1 MNNTEG
7 FAMPM
12 VRLAMVMFLVAAWL
26 VRTAAAADDGG
37 PAGTRPDNDKPRLTV
52 AVMPI
57 AAAVSWTG
65 DRPSGVMIDIW
76 DELSGRLG
84 VATEF
89 VRMPTFVA
97 LLDAMQDGKT
107 DVGLGPIAITEA
119 REKTMD
125 FTHPI
130 AHSGLRIAVRQRE
143 DTGFLAA
150 VKSLVSWQLLQL
162 LGGAMALAIAS
173 GHLLWWWERRVNPRS
188 FPEEYPRGVGE
199 AIWWISS
206 VIITG
211 GCDDKHVDSVP
222 GRAIAFAW
230 MVGGIVLV
238 AAFTSVLTA
247 TLTAERVTGAI
258 HGPRDLF
265 GRAVGC
271 QQAAVSVQSV
281 RQRGGIPQEFPTMND
296 AMDALAMG
304 LVEAVV
310 GENQQLMQ
318 LVQQPG
324 RDSLRLVG
332 PMFDTFDY
340 GIGLPTGSP
349 LRENLNAAI
358 LRMREDGAMARIM
371 ERWLGRHD

>member
-12 VRLAMVMFLVAAWL
+12 ARLAMVMFLVAAWL
-26 VRTAAAADDGG
+26 VRTTAAADDAG
-37 PAGTRPDNDKPRLTV
+37 PAGTRPDKPRLTV

-76 DELSGRLG
+76 DELAGRLG

-97 LLDAMQDGKT
+97 VLDAMQNGRT

-130 AHSGLRIAVRQRE
+130 THSGLRIAVRQRE

-150 VKSLVSWQLLQL
+150 FKSLVSWKLLQL
-162 LGGAMALAIAS
+162 LGAAVALAIAS
-173 GHLLWWWERRVNPRS
+173 GHLLWWWERRVNPQS

-238 AAFTSVLTA
+238 AAFTSLLTA

-265 GRAVGC
+265 GCAVGC

-358 LRMREDGAMARIM
+358 LRMREDGAIARIM
-371 ERWLGRHD
+371 ERWLGQHD